1 VGDDSRQDVLA
12 LQVICLLKNIWEAV
26 GLDLYLFPY
35 GVLPT
40 GFGKAIIEV
49 QCSLICWAFSIQMVV
64 VKYCTLEQIPTH
76 ASHLIRCILLIFC
89 VCFLNAI

>member
-1 VGDDSRQDVLA
+1 MGDDSRQDVLA

-40 GFGKAIIEV
+40 GFGRAIIEV
-49 QCSLICWAFSIQMVV
+49 QCSLICWASSRQMVV
-64 VKYCTLEQIPTH
+64 VKYCTLEQTDSNTCIPPH
-76 ASHLIRCILLIFC
+76 QMHPSN
-89 VCFLNAI
+89 FLCMLS